1 VLIWIAG
8 IIGGVLLMVLSSDK
22 AVEHSL
28 SLAATLGISP
38 LMIGLLLVSVG
49 TDLPEIVNSIVSCAL
64 GHGNINA
71 GDSIGSVLT
80 QITLVLGLLPFF
92 GRGFRVK
99 KREIL
104 VAGIC
109 EVLALMLVFSMAEK
123 GYITRINALLLVGS
137 WPMYMLLTKGVTR
150 RSVKTK
156 DYKRY
161 VLRGKFYHISVA
173 MLSFAGVAVGA
184 YAMVKSA
191 IALSA
196 TLGIPEYILSFFMLS
211 IGTSLPEL
219 AVDLVAIRK
228 KEYEVAIGDI
238 IGSCIVDATLSI
250 GIGQV
255 FFPQTIAAN
264 LASTTILYTIFAS
277 FVVILILALREKMD
291 RKAGA
296 IFMMLYALSYLTLT
310 V

>member
-8 IIGGVLLMVLSSDK
+8 LIGGVLLMVLSSDK

-150 RSVKTK
+150 RGVKTE

-161 VLRGKFYHISVA
+161 VLGGKFHHISVA
-173 MLSFAGVAVGA
+173 MLGFAGVAVGA

-196 TLGIPEYILSFFMLS
+196 ILGIPEYILSFFMLS

-277 FVVILILALREKMD
+277 SVVILTLALRERMD
-291 RKAGA
+291 KKAGA

-310 V
+310 I

>member
-1 VLIWIAG
+1 
-8 IIGGVLLMVLSSDK
+8 MVLSSDK

-64 GHGNINA
+64 GHGDINA

-80 QITLVLGLLPFF
+80 QITLVFGLLPFF
-92 GRGFRVK
+92 GRGFMVK
-99 KREIL
+99 RQEIL
-104 VAGIC
+104 VAGAC
-109 EVLALMLVFSMAEK
+109 EVLALMLVFSMVEK

-137 WPMYMLLTKGVTR
+137 WPIYMLLTKSVTR
-150 RSVKTK
+150 RSIKAE
-156 DYKRY
+156 DYEPQL
-161 VLRGKFYHISVA
+161 LRGKFYHVSVA
-173 MLSFAGVAVGA
+173 MLGFAGVAVGA
-184 YAMVKSA
+184 YAMVQSA

-196 TLGIPEYILSFFMLS
+196 ALGIPEYILSFFMLS

-219 AVDLVAIRK
+219 AVDLIAIRK

-255 FFPQTIAAN
+255 FFPQTVAAD
-264 LASTTILYTIFAS
+264 LAGATILYTIFAS
-277 FVVILILALREKMD
+277 SVVILILALREKMD